1 MMSDG
6 IKSKGLNDLIVRL
19 HSAIRTFVKDIDEVV
34 AHNQNAKLDEINE
47 LRDHIKERLKA
58 QEDTPDRDKILELL
72 DLLIED
78 KAVLELIREDAEE
91 WVKLLDAIE
100 ISIADEE
107 LELTPEQQEQVKRI
121 SDLSAKIK
129 ELVRKS
135 D

>member
-1 MMSDG
+1 MSDG